1 MPGRK
6 SDPALRHMNC
16 PNCGNERSL
25 SFCAHCGQNDRDYI
39 RSLSALVSGIV
50 RETFELDSRMFRTLR
65 LLLLRP
71 GELSAEFSRNRRAS
85 YSSPIRLY
93 LFASLVFFFV
103 LSVTTRPESPEE
115 RAVAIGFEAE
125 KVPEAVDFA
134 ALQAALSPQRREKVD
149 QIVSRDGYP
158 GSRSL
163 VYGLAHWANYREEK
177 LTHVERFYLSQ
188 GVDWLHTPELAANRL
203 AGNLPIS
210 MFFMLP
216 VFALL
221 LRIFYRKKRRFYVE
235 HLVFSTH
242 VHVVTF
248 AVFTVLAILPET
260 RIGGIPDAIL
270 LLALAAYHFA
280 ALLRYYGDGLAL
292 TAVKWSFLTLIYGIM
307 LIPGFLLAVFVTLSA
322 L

>member
-1 MPGRK
+1 M
-6 SDPALRHMNC
+6 
-16 PNCGNERSL
+16 

-39 RSLSALVSGIV
+39 RSLPALVSDIV

-65 LLLLRP
+65 LLMLRP
-71 GELSAEFSRNRRAS
+71 GELSAEFSRNRRTR

-103 LSVTTRPESPEE
+103 LSVTTRPEPPQE
-115 RAVAIGFEAE
+115 RVDAMRFEAE
-125 KVPEAVDFA
+125 QTPKAVDLT
-134 ALQAALSPQRREKVD
+134 ALKTALSPQQREKVD
-149 QIVSRDGYP
+149 EVISRAGYP
-158 GSRSL
+158 GDRAS
-163 VYGLAHWANYREEK
+163 VYGLAHWANYRGIE
-177 LTHVERFYLSQ
+177 LTEVERFYVSQ
-188 GVDWLHTPELAANRL
+188 SVDWLHRPQLAAARL
-203 AGNLPIS
+203 VDNLPIS

-248 AVFTVLAILPET
+248 AVFTMLALVPET
-260 RIGGIPDAIL
+260 RIGGILDAIL
-270 LLALAAYHFA
+270 VLALAAYHFA
-280 ALLRYYGDGLAL
+280 ALLRYYGDGLIL
-292 TAVKWSFLTLIYGIM
+292 TTVKWGLLTLIYGIM

>member
-1 MPGRK
+1 
-6 SDPALRHMNC
+6 MNC
-16 PNCGNERSL
+16 PNCGNERCL
-25 SFCAHCGQNDRDYI
+25 GFCAHCGQNDRDYI
-39 RSLSALVSGIV
+39 RSLPALVSDIV
-50 RETFELDSRMFRTLR
+50 RETFELDSRTLRTLK
-65 LLLLRP
+65 LLVIRP
-71 GELSAEFSRNRRAS
+71 GELSAEFSRNRRAR

-93 LFASLVFFFV
+93 LFASLLFFFV
-103 LSVTTRPESPEE
+103 LSVSTKPESPEGE
-115 RAVAIGFEAE
+115 DAAIRFKTEQAE
-125 KVPEAVDFA
+125 TVDLT
-134 ALQAALSPQRREKVD
+134 ALKATVSPQRREKVD
-149 QIVSRDGYP
+149 EILSRARYP
-158 GSRSL
+158 GAKSF
-163 VYGLAHWANYREEK
+163 VYGLAQWANYRADE
-177 LTHVERFYLSQ
+177 LTEVERFYLSQ

-203 AGNLPIS
+203 ADNLPIS

-248 AVFTVLAILPET
+248 AVFTVLALVPEA
-260 RIGGIPDAIL
+260 RIGGILEAIL
-270 LLALAAYHFA
+270 ILALAAYHFA
-280 ALLRYYGDGLAL
+280 ALLRYYGDGLVL